1 MALETRLMAV
11 EILYLWRAL
20 PFCSQTTKQQLLD
33 TLSVA
38 LPPGAQP
45 IHAAMRG
52 WLRGAVLSSLA
63 RTAEAETVSEHYL
76 MECGLCN

>member
-1 MALETRLMAV
+1 MALEMRLMAV

-33 TLSVA
+33 TLNSA

-45 IHAAMRG
+45 VHVAMRG
-52 WLRGAVLSSLA
+52 WLRGVVLSSLG
-63 RTAEAETVSEHYL
+63 RTAEAETVSKH
-76 MECGLCN
+76 N